1 MAQFKL
7 YLLNFKHTTLT
18 EAATCSLI
26 PISEFSNTY
35 QEHDGISSFKKDL
48 HSDAIEVSNITKS
61 LIDDKTNYST
71 AQLKQD
77 TSFCYTYNES
87 FSSRLN
93 SQRTLSFS
101 MDKNIIRIDRLEA
114 NPFINYLFIGTQLL
128 FIDKYDNH
136 HLMTVSKISYEFTS
150 NNTVFKYE
158 CQDSFNYQ
166 LSRQNAGYEVI
177 NDVESKGFLGSQ
189 HLD

>member
-1 MAQFKL
+1 
-7 YLLNFKHTTLT
+7 
-18 EAATCSLI
+18 
-26 PISEFSNTY
+26 
-35 QEHDGISSFKKDL
+35 
-48 HSDAIEVSNITKS
+48 
-61 LIDDKTNYST
+61 
-71 AQLKQD
+71 
-77 TSFCYTYNES
+77 
-87 FSSRLN
+87 
-93 SQRTLSFS
+93 

-128 FIDKYDNH
+128 LIDKYDNH